1 MPQHS
6 HPWFFEGSGGEPL
19 LHMCS
24 GTGVEMG
31 GCGEGKSPGAFQNSK
46 LQYRIEVWENQK

>member
-24 GTGVEMG
+24 GTGG
-31 GCGEGKSPGAFQNSK
+31 GNGGMRGGQVPGCLSEQQAPIQN
-46 LQYRIEVWENQK
+46 